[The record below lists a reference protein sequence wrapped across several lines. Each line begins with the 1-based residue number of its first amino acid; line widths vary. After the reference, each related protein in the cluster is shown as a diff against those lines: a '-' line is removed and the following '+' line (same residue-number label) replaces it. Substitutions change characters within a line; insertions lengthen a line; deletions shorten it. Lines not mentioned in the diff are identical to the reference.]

1 MVENTKR
8 KIDICCDKPN
18 NNKNKNIKNYTESKK
33 APLFTKRQLHPRTL
47 MHMHTNIHTYAD
59 TYAQTFTLTTT
70 PA

>member
-47 MHMHTNIHTYAD
+47 MHTNIHTYAD